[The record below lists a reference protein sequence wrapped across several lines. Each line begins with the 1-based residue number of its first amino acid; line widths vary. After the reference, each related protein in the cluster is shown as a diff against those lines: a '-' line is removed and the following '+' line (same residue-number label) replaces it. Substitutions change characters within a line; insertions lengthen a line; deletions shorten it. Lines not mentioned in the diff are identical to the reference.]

1 MKNDYGLV
9 SIIMPL
15 YNYSNYLDASIRSVM
30 EQTYLHWELIIIDD
44 CSTDNSYQRAKEFA
58 SLDPR
63 IRLFSLSK
71 NSGTAVAR
79 NYGLDQATGKYIA
92 FLDSDDEYDS
102 TYLESQLSKLVKDKS
117 SIVVGSYRRRAEH
130 TTTDFIV
137 PKKISFKL
145 ILKGNPMSTLCT
157 LYCFDCF
164 KNLRFLTDMRKCED
178 YVFFLT
184 MLKSG
189 AKVSSNENVIA
200 TVNIHKD
207 SKSGNKFKLLKWQYL
222 SYKKIGI
229 NFFWRFY
236 YLICW
241 AIYGLKKYHNV
252 K

>member
-1 MKNDYGLV
+1 
-9 SIIMPL
+9 MPL
-15 YNYSNYLDASIRSVM
+15 YNYSNYLGTSIRSVLK
-30 EQTYLHWELIIIDD
+30 QTYSHWELIIVDD

-63 IRLFSLSK
+63 VRVFSLSK

-79 NYGLDQATGKYIA
+79 NFGLDKATGKYVA

-137 PKKISFKL
+137 PPKITYKS

-157 LYCFDCF
+157 MYNFDAF
-164 KNLRFLTDMRKCED
+164 KKQRFLTEMRKCED

-200 TVNIHKD
+200 TVNIHRD
-207 SKSGNKFKLLKWQYL
+207 SKSGKKFKLLKWQYL

-229 NFFWRFY
+229 NFFTRFY
-236 YLICW
+236 YLACW
-241 AIYGLKKYHNV
+241 AFYGLKKYRNV